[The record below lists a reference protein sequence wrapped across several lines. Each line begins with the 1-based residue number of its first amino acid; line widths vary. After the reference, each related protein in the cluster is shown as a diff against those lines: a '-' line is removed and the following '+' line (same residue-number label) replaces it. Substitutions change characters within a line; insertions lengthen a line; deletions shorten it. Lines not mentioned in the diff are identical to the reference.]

1 MAQIDEQDS
10 TSTIAIWPI
19 CIALFG
25 IPAIVAA
32 WQGDS
37 VLAGCIATVGI
48 GAWAGFRIGALRV
61 LATVGFV
68 YAALHFVPGWSPQF
82 ESLFRDWTGFS
93 GLTNRVTTYAT
104 VAFVI
109 GLGIAIAVSVV
120 SRSLFKNGSSADSN
134 NRWVGFFVGAIEGVV
149 AALLFLGGLQL
160 VEPMILQSA
169 ASTAELKASPSE
181 SDDRSSLLSI
191 ANFVSDSVL
200 EINQQ
205 AKTSY
210 IGPVLQK
217 YNPYEK
223 FPELNRLSE
232 IQKTIQLVNQPRA
245 VEGLL
250 NSPGFR
256 NLQSSPEIAAAV
268 KAIRSDPN
276 IAEIMASSEPMGID
290 QVMTVMNSDAVL
302 NLFDQAEFME
312 RAAEIFRESDLAI
325 ETVELP

>member
-1 MAQIDEQDS
+1 
-10 TSTIAIWPI
+10 
-19 CIALFG
+19 
-25 IPAIVAA
+25 
-32 WQGDS
+32 
-37 VLAGCIATVGI
+37 
-48 GAWAGFRIGALRV
+48 
-61 LATVGFV
+61 
-68 YAALHFVPGWSPQF
+68 
-82 ESLFRDWTGFS
+82 
-93 GLTNRVTTYAT
+93 
-104 VAFVI
+104 VI